1 MTSISSS
8 FASVARRVAH
18 AASVAAVALVLAGCA
33 GFNTNP
39 RDPLEPM
46 NRNITKFNEGVD
58 SVVLKPAATAYRQ
71 ASPPIVRTGVSN
83 FFGNLSDAWSFVNS
97 ALQFKFQNAA
107 ENFMRLNVNTVF
119 GLGGILDVASELNI
133 ERHREDFGQ
142 TLGRWGVPAGPYIV
156 LPLLGPSTLRDTIAL
171 PVDRKAD
178 PLSHFSPV
186 EVRNSLNVLRLVD
199 VRANLL
205 RVGGVID
212 EAALDKYTFTR
223 EAYLQKRRAEII
235 EIKDSDGAEPKAD
248 GTPAPA
254 SAPVPTPAASAPN
267 PAASAPIAAEPASL
281 QSAEPPGQP
290 ASAPAR

>member
-1 MTSISSS
+1 MTSILPLS
-8 FASVARRVAH
+8 ASAARRLARPVLL
-18 AASVAAVALVLAGCA
+18 AAMALLLAGCA

-46 NRNITKFNEGVD
+46 NRHVTAFNEGVD
-58 SVVLKPAATAYRQ
+58 AMVLKPAATAYKQ
-71 ASPPIVRTGVSN
+71 AIPPLVRTGVAN

-156 LPLLGPSTLRDTIAL
+156 LPLLGPSTLRDTVAL
-171 PVDRKAD
+171 PIDRKAD
-178 PLSHFSPV
+178 PLSYFTPV
-186 EVRNSLNVLRLVD
+186 EVRNSLTILRAVD
-199 VRANLL
+199 IRANLL

-212 EAALDKYTFTR
+212 EAALDKYSFTR

-235 EIKDSDGAEPKAD
+235 ETNDSDGAEPKAD
-248 GTPAPA
+248 GTPAPV
-254 SAPVPTPAASAPN
+254 SAPAPTPAASAPT
-267 PAASAPIAAEPASL
+267 PAEPAGP